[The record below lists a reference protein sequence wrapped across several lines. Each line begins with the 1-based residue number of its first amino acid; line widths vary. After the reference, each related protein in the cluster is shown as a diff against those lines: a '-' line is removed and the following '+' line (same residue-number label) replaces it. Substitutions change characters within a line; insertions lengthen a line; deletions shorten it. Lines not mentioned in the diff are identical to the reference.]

1 MPIAKDDCVPDDA
14 EEEGDGDNIDE
25 LLRNF
30 DAGHVHP
37 SQLDGARETLLPH
50 QCIHLHTVYYTSAL
64 FTMHTIHHTL
74 YIAYCTEFTQDP
86 VIALHTAHWQH
97 NI

>member
-25 LLRNF
+25 LLRNS

-37 SQLDGARETLLPH
+37 SQLGGARETLLPH
-50 QCIHLHTVYYTSAL
+50 LCIHSTP
-64 FTMHTIHHTL
+64 
-74 YIAYCTEFTQDP
+74 YITPP
-86 VIALHTAHWQH
+86 V
-97 NI
+97 